1 LQRLDLPTTGA
12 FMSNLIQSFTRNPAA
27 ITQRQP
33 AESQSHESKVID
45 YYSSATAGYQD
56 WSRNINMHFG
66 YYQWGMNPFDLET
79 MLENTNRR
87 VFDLLQLQGEGKHL
101 LDMGCGVGA
110 TARFCAGQEGVVS
123 VTGITL
129 ADSQI
134 REAQELS
141 RDLSFTAR
149 LNFQKANYHH
159 TPCAG
164 QSFDGIYAI
173 ESACHSAERD
183 KVSLLKEAHRLLKP
197 GGRLVICD
205 GFIKSPKRLNPFSQF
220 CYRKTCEHWALGHF
234 PEEEGVVAAMEK
246 LGYKNIQVQDIT
258 LRIMPSAAFVRYF
271 CKLLWTRDKNPQHWH
286 HLLAPVWGFL
296 LGLNLRRF
304 RYCLVSGEK

>member
-1 LQRLDLPTTGA
+1 
-12 FMSNLIQSFTRNPAA
+12 MSNLIQTLPRIPAS
-27 ITQRQP
+27 ITQVQP
-33 AESQSHESKVID
+33 AEPQSHESKVID
-45 YYSSATAGYQD
+45 YYTSATAGYQD

-66 YYQWGMNPFDLET
+66 YYQWGMNPFDLEA

-87 VFDLLQLQGEGKHL
+87 VFELLQLQGEDNDL

-110 TARFCAGQEGVVS
+110 TARFCAGQGSVAS

-129 ADSQI
+129 AESQI

-141 RDLSFTAR
+141 LHLPVANR
-149 LNFQKANYHH
+149 LHFQQANYHQ
-159 TPCAG
+159 TPYED

-205 GFIKSPKRLNPFSQF
+205 GFIKSAKPLNPFSRM

-258 LRIMPSAAFVRYF
+258 LRIVPSAAFVPWVALRYL

>member
-1 LQRLDLPTTGA
+1 
-12 FMSNLIQSFTRNPAA
+12 MSNLSQSYTQAPAELA
-27 ITQRQP
+27 QTQP
-33 AESQSHESKVID
+33 APTQNHESKVID

-56 WSRNINMHFG
+56 WSTNINMHFG
-66 YYQWGMNPFDLET
+66 YYQWGMNPFDLEA
-79 MLENTNRR
+79 MLENTNRQ
-87 VFDLLQLQGEGKHL
+87 VFDLLRLKGEHNRL

-110 TARFCAGQEGVVS
+110 TARFCAEQVGVAS

-129 ADSQI
+129 AESQI
-134 REAQELS
+134 REAQEISRHLS
-141 RDLSFTAR
+141 VANRLSFE
-149 LNFQKANYHH
+149 QANYHH
-159 TPCAG
+159 TRYG
-164 QSFDGIYAI
+164 DHSFDGIYAI

-205 GFIKSPKRLNPFSQF
+205 GFIKSPKPLNPFTQL

-234 PEEEGVVAAMEK
+234 PEEEGVVAAMERV
-246 LGYKNIQVQDIT
+246 GYKNIQVHDIT
-258 LRIMPSAAFVRYF
+258 LRMMPSAAFVPWVALRYF

-296 LGLNLRRF
+296 LGLNLKRF